1 MKQGTLIPG
10 DGVGPE
16 ITNSLQKVFKAANIP
31 LEFDIVLKDNSTS
44 EKDFF
49 DTMIKSILVT
59 KVALKGPLATPI
71 GSGFRS
77 HNVALRRYF
86 DLYCNIRPIKTESMV
101 QTPFKNVDLVI
112 FRENTEDL
120 YIGIEKK
127 INNDEMHAIKVITRQ
142 ASERIALKAFE
153 YAQKN
158 KIAKVTVVTKA
169 NIMKLTD
176 GLFLDSARKIARDF
190 PNIELEET
198 LIDNLCMQL
207 VMHPE
212 NYQLILTEN
221 LYGDILSDLCA
232 GLVGGLGL
240 IPGANIG
247 SDIAIFEPVHGSAPD
262 IAGKDRANPIAL
274 IRSAV
279 MMLEYLNLQEQAELI
294 TKSLEDVLQN
304 SNYYT
309 RDIGGSASTSEF
321 TERLINI
328 IKQKMAS

>member
-49 DTMIKSILVT
+49 DIMIKSILVT
-59 KVALKGPLATPI
+59 KIALKGPLATPI

-198 LIDNLCMQL
+198 L
-207 VMHPE
+207 
-212 NYQLILTEN
+212 LI
-221 LYGDILSDLCA
+221 
-232 GLVGGLGL
+232 
-240 IPGANIG
+240 
-247 SDIAIFEPVHGSAPD
+247 IFVC
-262 IAGKDRANPIAL
+262 NW
-274 IRSAV
+274 
-279 MMLEYLNLQEQAELI
+279 
-294 TKSLEDVLQN
+294 
-304 SNYYT
+304 
-309 RDIGGSASTSEF
+309 
-321 TERLINI
+321 
-328 IKQKMAS
+328 

>member
-1 MKQGTLIPG
+1 
-10 DGVGPE
+10 
-16 ITNSLQKVFKAANIP
+16 
-31 LEFDIVLKDNSTS
+31 
-44 EKDFF
+44 
-49 DTMIKSILVT
+49 
-59 KVALKGPLATPI
+59 
-71 GSGFRS
+71 
-77 HNVALRRYF
+77 
-86 DLYCNIRPIKTESMV
+86 
-101 QTPFKNVDLVI
+101 
-112 FRENTEDL
+112 
-120 YIGIEKK
+120 
-127 INNDEMHAIKVITRQ
+127 
-142 ASERIALKAFE
+142 
-153 YAQKN
+153 
-158 KIAKVTVVTKA
+158 
-169 NIMKLTD
+169 
-176 GLFLDSARKIARDF
+176 
-190 PNIELEET
+190 
-198 LIDNLCMQL
+198 MQL